1 MALTFDFTNYKDTS
15 SAHVPAGTYHAKVSD
30 FEETT
35 SKSSGN
41 LMFAVYLDII
51 EGPHA
56 GQQIIDR
63 LPQTEKAMFRS
74 AAFLQALGVKIA
86 KKKIALNPRSLI
98 GRPVDIVVE
107 DGEPYKGRVRSEV
120 REYLR
125 ATKPAKS
132 EPEDDPMADEID
144 EPTEAPAKPA
154 QAEDAE
160 DAEDVVELDVEDVVE
175 LDVDALDID
184 DLDL

>member
-15 SAHVPAGTYHAKVSD
+15 TAHVSPGTYHAEVSD

-35 SKSSGN
+35 SKAGN
-41 LMFAVYLDII
+41 AMFVVYLEITS
-51 EGPHA
+51 GPHA

-86 KKKIALNPRSLI
+86 KKRISLNPKSLI

-107 DGEPYKGRVRSEV
+107 DGEPYNGRVKSEV

-125 ATKPAKS
+125 ATKPTESKPSAA
-132 EPEDDPMADEID
+132 DPMADEDGD
-144 EPTEAPAKPA
+144 EIAEPAPSAEPVKPELDA
-154 QAEDAE
+154 TVEDA
-160 DAEDVVELDVEDVVE
+160 VE

>member
-15 SAHVPAGTYHAKVSD
+15 TAHVAPGTYHAEVSD

-35 SKSSGN
+35 SKAGN
-41 LMFAVYLDII
+41 TMFVVYLEIT
-51 EGPHA
+51 EGAHA

-107 DGEPYKGRVRSEV
+107 DGEPYNGKVKSEV

-125 ATKPAKS
+125 ATKPAKA
-132 EPEDDPMADEID
+132 EPSDDPMADEA
-144 EPTEAPAKPA
+144 EEAPAPAEPAKPELDA
-154 QAEDAE
+154 TVEDA
-160 DAEDVVELDVEDVVE
+160 VE

>member
-15 SAHVPAGTYHAKVSD
+15 TARVPAGTYHAEVSD
-30 FEETT
+30 FEEMT
-35 SKSSGN
+35 SKAGN
-41 LMFAVYLDII
+41 AMFVVYLEIT
-51 EGPHA
+51 EGAHA

-74 AAFLQALGVKIA
+74 AAFLQALGVKIV
-86 KKKIALNPRSLI
+86 KRKIALNPRALI

-107 DGEPYKGRVRSEV
+107 DGEPYNGRVKSEV

-125 ATKPAKS
+125 ATKPAKA
-132 EPEDDPMADEID
+132 EPEDDPMADEA
-144 EPTEAPAKPA
+144 EEAVAAEPAKTELDA
-154 QAEDAE
+154 TVEDA
-160 DAEDVVELDVEDVVE
+160 VE
-175 LDVDALDID
+175 LDVDDLDID

>member
-15 SAHVPAGTYHAKVSD
+15 TAHVPAGIYHAEVSD
-30 FEETT
+30 FEEQT
-35 SKSSGN
+35 SKAGN
-41 LMFAVYLDII
+41 AMFVVYLEII
-51 EGPHA
+51 EGSHA

-74 AAFLQALGVKIA
+74 AAFLQAIGVKIA

-98 GRPVDIVVE
+98 GRPVDILVE
-107 DGEPYKGRVRSEV
+107 DGEPYNGRVRSEV

-125 ATKPAKS
+125 ATKPAKA
-132 EPEDDPMADEID
+132 EPKDDPMADEID
-144 EPTEAPAKPA
+144 EPAEAPAEPTKPELDA
-154 QAEDAE
+154 AVEDA
-160 DAEDVVELDVEDVVE
+160 VEI
-175 LDVDALDID
+175 DVDALDID

>member
-1 MALTFDFTNYKDTS
+1 
-15 SAHVPAGTYHAKVSD
+15 
-30 FEETT
+30 
-35 SKSSGN
+35 
-41 LMFAVYLDII
+41 MFVVYLEIT

-107 DGEPYKGRVRSEV
+107 DGEPYNGRVKSEV

-125 ATKPAKS
+125 ATKPAKA
-132 EPEDDPMADEID
+132 EPEDDPMADEIAD
-144 EPTEAPAKPA
+144 PVEAPAKPA
-154 QAEDAE
+154 PVEEDA
-160 DAEDVVELDVEDVVE
+160 VE

>member
-15 SAHVPAGTYHAKVSD
+15 TAHVAPGTYHAEVSD

-35 SKSSGN
+35 SKAGN
-41 LMFAVYLDII
+41 AMFVVYLEII

-107 DGEPYKGRVRSEV
+107 DGEPYNGRVRSEV

-132 EPEDDPMADEID
+132 EPAAADPMADGDGIASPAPAAE
-144 EPTEAPAKPA
+144 PAKPELDA
-154 QAEDAE
+154 TVEDA
-160 DAEDVVELDVEDVVE
+160 VE

>member
-15 SAHVPAGTYHAKVSD
+15 TAHVPAGTYHAEVSD
-30 FEETT
+30 FEETV
-35 SKSSGN
+35 SKADN
-41 LMFAVYLDII
+41 VMFVVYLRIT
-51 EGPHA
+51 EGPYA

-63 LPQTEKAMFRS
+63 LPQTERAMFRS

-86 KKKIALNPRSLI
+86 KKKLALNPKSLVD
-98 GRPVDIVVE
+98 RPVDIVVE
-107 DGEPYKGRVRSEV
+107 DGEPYNGRVKSEV

-132 EPEDDPMADEID
+132 EPDAADPLA
-144 EPTEAPAKPA
+144 
-154 QAEDAE
+154 DAE
-160 DAEDVVELDVEDVVE
+160 DEVEEAAPGKPASAEDDSVEI
-175 LDVDALDID
+175 DVDALDID

>member
-15 SAHVPAGTYHAKVSD
+15 TAHVAPGTYRAEVSD

-35 SKSSGN
+35 SKAGN
-41 LMFAVYLDII
+41 AMFVVYLEIT
-51 EGPHA
+51 EGTHA

-63 LPQTEKAMFRS
+63 LPQTERAMFRS

-107 DGEPYKGRVRSEV
+107 DGEPYNGRVRSEV

-125 ATKPAKS
+125 ATKPAKA
-132 EPEDDPMADEID
+132 EPADDPMADEAEID
-144 EPTEAPAKPA
+144 EPASAAEPAKPA
-154 QAEDAE
+154 PVEEDA
-160 DAEDVVELDVEDVVE
+160 VE

>member
-15 SAHVPAGTYHAKVSD
+15 TAHVPAGTYHAEVSD

-35 SKSSGN
+35 SKAGN
-41 LMFAVYLDII
+41 VMFVIYLEIT
-51 EGPHA
+51 EGAHS

-107 DGEPYKGRVRSEV
+107 DGDPYNGKVKSEV

-125 ATKPAKS
+125 ATKPAES
-132 EPEDDPMADEID
+132 TPAAADPMADAEG
-144 EPTEAPAKPA
+144 EPEEAAPVESAPA
-154 QAEDAE
+154 EDGP
-160 DAEDVVELDVEDVVE
+160 VEI
-175 LDVDALDID
+175 DVDALDID

>member
-15 SAHVPAGTYHAKVSD
+15 TAHVAPGTYHAEVSD

-35 SKSSGN
+35 SKAGN
-41 LMFAVYLDII
+41 AMFVVYLEIT

-107 DGEPYKGRVRSEV
+107 DGEPYNGRVKSEV

-125 ATKPAKS
+125 ATKPAKA
-132 EPEDDPMADEID
+132 EPADDPMADEAEID
-144 EPTEAPAKPA
+144 EPTSVAEPAKPA
-154 QAEDAE
+154 PVEEDA
-160 DAEDVVELDVEDVVE
+160 AE

>member
-15 SAHVPAGTYHAKVSD
+15 TAHVAPGTYHAEVSD

-35 SKSSGN
+35 SKAGN
-41 LMFAVYLDII
+41 AMFVVYLEITS
-51 EGPHA
+51 GPHA
-56 GQQIIDR
+56 GRQIIDR

-86 KKKIALNPRSLI
+86 KKRISLNPKSLI
-98 GRPVDIVVE
+98 GRPVDILVE
-107 DGEPYKGRVRSEV
+107 DGEPYNGRVTSEV

-125 ATKPAKS
+125 ATKPAESK
-132 EPEDDPMADEID
+132 PAAADPMADDAKDGIA
-144 EPTEAPAKPA
+144 EPAPSAEPVKPELDA
-154 QAEDAE
+154 TVEDA
-160 DAEDVVELDVEDVVE
+160 VE

>member
-15 SAHVPAGTYHAKVSD
+15 TAHVAPGTYRAEVSD

-35 SKSSGN
+35 SKAGN
-41 LMFAVYLDII
+41 AMFVVYLEITS
-51 EGPHA
+51 GPHA

-86 KKKIALNPRSLI
+86 RKKIALNPKSLI

-107 DGEPYKGRVRSEV
+107 DGEPYNGRVRSEV

-125 ATKPAKS
+125 ATKPAKAA
-132 EPEDDPMADEID
+132 PADDPMDDADEID
-144 EPTEAPAKPA
+144 ETAPASEPAKPA
-154 QAEDAE
+154 QAEEE
-160 DAEDVVELDVEDVVE
+160 DAVE
-175 LDVDALDID
+175 LDVDTLDID

>member
-15 SAHVPAGTYHAKVSD
+15 TAHVAPGTYHAEVSD
-30 FEETT
+30 FEEKT
-35 SKSSGN
+35 SKAGN
-41 LMFAVYLDII
+41 AMFVVYLEIT
-51 EGPHA
+51 EGAHA

-107 DGEPYKGRVRSEV
+107 DGEPYNGRVKSEV

-125 ATKPAKS
+125 ATKPAKAES
-132 EPEDDPMADEID
+132 KDDPMADEID
-144 EPTEAPAKPA
+144 EIDEPAEAPAKPA
-154 QAEDAE
+154 P
-160 DAEDVVELDVEDVVE
+160 AEDVEDAVEF
-175 LDVDALDID
+175 DVDDLDID

>member
-15 SAHVPAGTYHAKVSD
+15 TAHVPAGTYHAEVSD

-35 SKSSGN
+35 SKAGN
-41 LMFAVYLDII
+41 VMFVIYLEIT
-51 EGPHA
+51 EGPHS
-56 GQQIIDR
+56 GKQIIDR

-86 KKKIALNPRSLI
+86 KRKIALNPKALI

-107 DGEPYKGRVRSEV
+107 DGEPYNGKVKSEV

-125 ATKPAKS
+125 ATKPAEA
-132 EPEDDPMADEID
+132 EPADDPLAGEGEID
-144 EPTEAPAKPA
+144 EAPSAAAEEPAKAAPAE
-154 QAEDAE
+154 EDATE
-160 DAEDVVELDVEDVVE
+160 I
-175 LDVDALDID
+175 DVDALDID

>member
-15 SAHVPAGTYHAKVSD
+15 STHVPAGTYRAEVTD
-30 FEETT
+30 FQETT
-35 SKSSGN
+35 SKAGN
-41 LMFAVYLDII
+41 MMFVIYLEIT

-86 KKKIALNPRSLI
+86 KRKIALNPKSLL

-107 DGEPYKGRVRSEV
+107 DGEPYNGRVKSEV

-132 EPEDDPMADEID
+132 EPAAADPLADDVE
-144 EPTEAPAKPA
+144 EAAKPKLDA
-154 QAEDAE
+154 TVEDA
-160 DAEDVVELDVEDVVE
+160 VE
-175 LDVDALDID
+175 LDVDALDIG

>member
-15 SAHVPAGTYHAKVSD
+15 TAHVAPGTYHVEVSD

-35 SKSSGN
+35 SKAGN
-41 LMFAVYLDII
+41 AMFVVYLEII

-56 GQQIIDR
+56 GQQLIDR

-86 KKKIALNPRSLI
+86 KKKIAINPRSLI
-98 GRPVDIVVE
+98 GRPVDILVE
-107 DGEPYKGRVRSEV
+107 DGEPYNGRVKSEV

-125 ATKPAKS
+125 ATKLAKA
-132 EPEDDPMADEID
+132 EPKDDPMGDEID
-144 EPTEAPAKPA
+144 EPAEAPAETAKTELDSA
-154 QAEDAE
+154 VEDA
-160 DAEDVVELDVEDVVE
+160 VE

>member
-15 SAHVPAGTYHAKVSD
+15 TAHIPAGTYHAEVSD
-30 FEETT
+30 FEETV
-35 SKSSGN
+35 SKADN
-41 LMFAVYLDII
+41 VMFVVYLRIT
-51 EGPHA
+51 EGPYA

-63 LPQTEKAMFRS
+63 LPQTERAMFRS

-86 KKKIALNPRSLI
+86 KKKIALNPKSLVD
-98 GRPVDIVVE
+98 RPVDIVVE
-107 DGEPYKGRVRSEV
+107 DGEPYNGRVKSEV

-125 ATKPAKS
+125 ATKPAES
-132 EPEDDPMADEID
+132 QPAAADPLADAEDEVEEA
-144 EPTEAPAKPA
+144 APAKPA
-154 QAEDAE
+154 PAEEGA
-160 DAEDVVELDVEDVVE
+160 VE

>member
-15 SAHVPAGTYHAKVSD
+15 SAHIAPGTYHAEVSD

-35 SKSSGN
+35 SKAGN
-41 LMFAVYLDII
+41 TMFVVYLEIT
-51 EGPHA
+51 EGPQA

-86 KKKIALNPRSLI
+86 KKRIALNPKSLI

-107 DGEPYKGRVRSEV
+107 DGDPYNGRVKSEV

-125 ATKPAKS
+125 ATKPAKAR
-132 EPEDDPMADEID
+132 PAAADPMADED
-144 EPTEAPAKPA
+144 EVAEPAPAAESAKPELDA
-154 QAEDAE
+154 TVEDA
-160 DAEDVVELDVEDVVE
+160 VE

>member
-15 SAHVPAGTYHAKVSD
+15 TAHVPAGTYHVEVSD
-30 FEETT
+30 FEEAT
-35 SKSSGN
+35 SKAGN
-41 LMFAVYLDII
+41 AMFVIYLEII
-51 EGPHA
+51 DGPHA

-86 KKKIALNPRSLI
+86 KKKISLNPRSLI

-107 DGEPYKGRVRSEV
+107 DGEPYNGRVKSEV

-125 ATKPAKS
+125 ATKPVKA
-132 EPEDDPMADEID
+132 EPETDPLADDAEDGIAETAPAAE
-144 EPTEAPAKPA
+144 PAKPA
-154 QAEDAE
+154 PAED
-160 DAEDVVELDVEDVVE
+160 DAVEI
-175 LDVDALDID
+175 DVDALDID

>member
-15 SAHVPAGTYHAKVSD
+15 SAHVAPGTYHAEVTD

-41 LMFAVYLDII
+41 PMFIVYLEITG
-51 EGPHA
+51 GPHA

-74 AAFLQALGVKIA
+74 AAFLQALGVKIS

-107 DGEPYKGRVRSEV
+107 DGDPYNGRVRSEV

-125 ATKPAKS
+125 ATKPAKA
-132 EPEDDPMADEID
+132 EPEDDPMGDEID
-144 EPTEAPAKPA
+144 EPAEAPAEPAKPERDA
-154 QAEDAE
+154 TVEDA
-160 DAEDVVELDVEDVVE
+160 VE

-184 DLDL
+184 DLDF

>member
-15 SAHVPAGTYHAKVSD
+15 SAHVPAGTYRAEVSD

-35 SKSSGN
+35 SKAGN
-41 LMFAVYLDII
+41 AMFVVSLEITS
-51 EGPHA
+51 GPHA

-86 KKKIALNPRSLI
+86 NKRISLNPKSLI
-98 GRPVDIVVE
+98 GRPVDILVE
-107 DGEPYKGRVRSEV
+107 DGEPYNGLVKSEV

-125 ATKPAKS
+125 ATKPAKA
-132 EPEDDPMADEID
+132 EPADDPLADDAEYGVA
-144 EPTEAPAKPA
+144 ETAAPDVESSKPELDA
-154 QAEDAE
+154 TVEDA
-160 DAEDVVELDVEDVVE
+160 VE

>member
-15 SAHVPAGTYHAKVSD
+15 TAHVAPGTYRAEVSD

-35 SKSSGN
+35 SKAGN
-41 LMFAVYLDII
+41 AMFVVYLEIT

-107 DGEPYKGRVRSEV
+107 DGEPYNGRVKSEV

-125 ATKPAKS
+125 ATKPAKA
-132 EPEDDPMADEID
+132 EPADDPMADEAEID
-144 EPTEAPAKPA
+144 EPTSVAEPAKPA
-154 QAEDAE
+154 PVEEDA
-160 DAEDVVELDVEDVVE
+160 VE

>member
-15 SAHVPAGTYHAKVSD
+15 TAHVAPGTYHAEVSG
-30 FEETT
+30 FEEKT
-35 SKSSGN
+35 SKAGN
-41 LMFAVYLDII
+41 AMFVVYLEII
-51 EGPHA
+51 EGPNA

-107 DGEPYKGRVRSEV
+107 DGEPYNGRVKSEV

-125 ATKPAKS
+125 ATKPAKA
-132 EPEDDPMADEID
+132 EPEDDPMGDEID
-144 EPTEAPAKPA
+144 EPAEAPAETA
-154 QAEDAE
+154 QPKLDATVEDA
-160 DAEDVVELDVEDVVE
+160 VE
-175 LDVDALDID
+175 LDVDDLDID

>member
-15 SAHVPAGTYHAKVSD
+15 TAHVAPGTYRAEVSD

-35 SKSSGN
+35 SKAGN
-41 LMFAVYLDII
+41 TMFVVYLEIT

-63 LPQTEKAMFRS
+63 LPQTERAMFRS

-86 KKKIALNPRSLI
+86 KKKIALNPKSLI

-107 DGEPYKGRVRSEV
+107 DGDPYNGRVRSEV

-125 ATKPAKS
+125 ATKPAKA
-132 EPEDDPMADEID
+132 EPADDPMADDD
-144 EPTEAPAKPA
+144 ETDAPATTAEPAKPA
-154 QAEDAE
+154 PVEEDA
-160 DAEDVVELDVEDVVE
+160 VE

>member
-15 SAHVPAGTYHAKVSD
+15 TAHVPAGTYRAEVSD

-35 SKSSGN
+35 SKAGN
-41 LMFAVYLDII
+41 AMFVVYLEIA
-51 EGPHA
+51 EGAHA

-74 AAFLQALGVKIA
+74 AAFLQALGVKIS

-107 DGEPYKGRVRSEV
+107 DGEPYNGRVRSEV

-125 ATKPAKS
+125 ATKPVKEAS
-132 EPEDDPMADEID
+132 EPDPMADED
-144 EPTEAPAKPA
+144 EIASPAPAAEPAKPA
-154 QAEDAE
+154 PVEEDA
-160 DAEDVVELDVEDVVE
+160 VE

>member
-15 SAHVPAGTYHAKVSD
+15 TAHVPAGTYHAEVSD

-35 SKSSGN
+35 SKAGN
-41 LMFAVYLDII
+41 VMFVVYLEII

-86 KKKIALNPRSLI
+86 KKRISLNPRGLI

-107 DGEPYKGRVRSEV
+107 DGEPYNGRVKSEV

-125 ATKPAKS
+125 ATKPAKA
-132 EPEDDPMADEID
+132 EPADDPMAGDAEDEVS
-144 EPTEAPAKPA
+144 EPAPAAEPAKPA
-154 QAEDAE
+154 PAEEDA
-160 DAEDVVELDVEDVVE
+160 VE

-184 DLDL
+184 DLNL

>member
-15 SAHVPAGTYHAKVSD
+15 TAHVAPGTYRAEVSD

-35 SKSSGN
+35 SKAGN
-41 LMFAVYLDII
+41 AMFVVYLEIT
-51 EGPHA
+51 EGAHA

-107 DGEPYKGRVRSEV
+107 DGEPYNGRVRSEV

-125 ATKPAKS
+125 ATKPVKVAS
-132 EPEDDPMADEID
+132 EPDPMGDED
-144 EPTEAPAKPA
+144 GSAEPAPTAEPAKPA
-154 QAEDAE
+154 PAEEDA
-160 DAEDVVELDVEDVVE
+160 VE

>member
-15 SAHVPAGTYHAKVSD
+15 TAHVAPGTYRAEVSD

-35 SKSSGN
+35 SKAGN
-41 LMFAVYLDII
+41 AMFVVYLEIT
-51 EGPHA
+51 EGAHA

-86 KKKIALNPRSLI
+86 KKRISLNPKSLI

-107 DGEPYKGRVRSEV
+107 DGEPYNGRVKSEV

-125 ATKPAKS
+125 ATKPSKA
-132 EPEDDPMADEID
+132 EPADDPMADDSGAEIG
-144 EPTEAPAKPA
+144 EPASAAEPAKPTP
-154 QAEDAE
+154 AEE
-160 DAEDVVELDVEDVVE
+160 DSLE

>member
-1 MALTFDFTNYKDTS
+1 MTLTFDFTNYKDTS
-15 SAHVPAGTYHAKVSD
+15 TAHVPAGTYHAEVSD

-35 SKSSGN
+35 SKAGN
-41 LMFAVYLDII
+41 VMFVVYLEITA
-51 EGPHA
+51 GAHA

-86 KKKIALNPRSLI
+86 KKRISLNPRGLI

-107 DGEPYKGRVRSEV
+107 DGEPYNGRVKSEV

-125 ATKPAKS
+125 ATKPAKA
-132 EPEDDPMADEID
+132 EPADDPMAGDAEG
-144 EPTEAPAKPA
+144 EVSELTPAAEPAKPA
-154 QAEDAE
+154 PAEEDA
-160 DAEDVVELDVEDVVE
+160 VE

-184 DLDL
+184 DLNL